1 MNQNHALMTTNRE
14 LDEEPRTYL
23 RRIIEAQAY
32 RQLMA
37 MNIRGHCLKFLTD
50 VESKI
55 RVAEELQLNLAILRE
70 VRGLYREYGFEDV
83 ESAVRDRMTQIPYPE
98 SRLEFRVFRHVCGF
112 ALKVA
117 MDSYVDCSN
126 RNLAAIARS
135 YIDGRRG
142 ELEDPE
148 FVEFC
153 QDESNHPHAQQMFT
167 RWFAIAVRS
176 FGRPGTLGDSRAVEL
191 GLRSKTSGEMLEA
204 FANAMR
210 EFTARVGLELPEA
223 DQFGL
228 ELAGNSPKG

>member
-1 MNQNHALMTTNRE
+1 MSTTRE

-55 RVAEELQLNLAILRE
+55 AVAEELQLNLAILRE

-83 ESAVRDRMTQIPYPE
+83 ESAVRDRMTRIPYPA
-98 SRLEFRVFRHVCGF
+98 SRLEFKVFRHVCGF

-117 MDSYVDCSN
+117 MESYVDCSN
-126 RNLAAIARS
+126 RELAAIARS
-135 YIDGRRG
+135 WVEGRRG
-142 ELEDPE
+142 DLEDPE
-148 FVEFC
+148 FIEFC
-153 QDESNHPHAQQMFT
+153 GDESNRPHAQQMFN

-176 FGRPGTLGDSRAVEL
+176 FGRPGTLGDGRAVEL
-191 GLRSKTSGEMLEA
+191 GLRSKTAGEMLDEFVNAMDA
-204 FANAMR
+204 FA
-210 EFTARVGLELPEA
+210 ARVGIELPEA
-223 DQFGL
+223 DEYGL
-228 ELAGNSPKG
+228 ELSGEN

>member
-1 MNQNHALMTTNRE
+1 MSPNRE

-55 RVAEELQLNLAILRE
+55 GVAEELQLNLVILRE
-70 VRGLYREYGFEDV
+70 VRALYREYGFEDV
-83 ESAVRDRMTQIPYPE
+83 ESAVRDRMTRIPYPE
-98 SRLEFRVFRHVCGF
+98 SRLEFRVFRHVCGY

-126 RNLAAIARS
+126 RQLAAIARS
-135 YIDGRRG
+135 FIDGRRG
-142 ELEDPE
+142 DLEDPE

-153 QDESNHPHAQQMFT
+153 KDASNLPHAQQMFN

-176 FGRPGTLGDSRAVEL
+176 FGRPGTLGDGRAVEL
-191 GLRSKTSGEMLEA
+191 GLRSKTAGEMLEL
-204 FANAMR
+204 FLEEMNN
-210 EFTARVGLELPEA
+210 FTARVKLRLPDAEE
-223 DQFGL
+223 FGL
-228 ELAGNSPKG
+228 EV